1 MHFQMK
7 VFVWENKLLTISITV
22 YFPVFLFVITIS
34 SSSTQNPN
42 PVHNHYLDSL
52 KEDSAFLNQILQSCP
67 LF

>member
-7 VFVWENKLLTISITV
+7 IFAWENKLVTISIMV

-34 SSSTQNPN
+34 SSPTQNPN
-42 PVHNHYLDSL
+42 PVHNHYLGSL
-52 KEDSAFLNQILQSCP
+52 KEDTAFLNQILQSCP